1 MNTAANLLG
10 VVVLCAAAGAGPQ
23 DGAAEARND
32 VPSVTAEDAEAAYE
46 RFKNLAG
53 EWVGKS
59 TKGWTDRETISV
71 IARESAV
78 MIISNFEAHPG
89 ETMATMIHMDGDRL
103 MLTHYCVARNQP
115 RLEATS
121 IDDDGRSITFTF
133 RDGTNL
139 PSRDTGHM
147 DKAIFRFV
155 DDAHYSSQWTFY
167 QDGQESWMEQI
178 VYERVADEASSADV
192 STIPGS
198 DRIGFEGGLTCVI
211 EVSDLSTAKRW
222 YQDVLGFELLFEL
235 PDQQF
240 CELASPVDRVT
251 VGLSQVSDF
260 KTGSGTTL
268 TLGVRDIEAARAL
281 LEGRGVRFDGPTQEI
296 PGIVKLASLFD
307 PDNNRLMLYESLGD
321 QN

>member
-1 MNTAANLLG
+1 MIIAANLLG
-10 VVVLCAAAGAGPQ
+10 AVVLCAPTGASLQ
-23 DGAAEARND
+23 DGAAEARNE
-32 VPSVTAEDAEAAYE
+32 VPSVTAEDAAAAYE

-53 EWVGKS
+53 QWVGKS
-59 TKGWTDRETISV
+59 TEGWTDREMISV

-78 MIISNFEAHPG
+78 MKISNFEAHPG

-121 IDDDGRSITFTF
+121 IEDDGRSITFTF

-139 PSRDTGHM
+139 PSRDSGHM

-155 DDAHYSSQWTFY
+155 DDTHYSSHWTFY

-178 VYERVADEASSADV
+178 VYERVADEPTSADE
-192 STIPGS
+192 SNIPGS
-198 DRIGFEGGLTCVI
+198 DRIGFDGGLTCVI
-211 EVSDLSTAKRW
+211 AVSDLSTAKRW

-260 KTGSGTTL
+260 KSGSGTTL
-268 TLGVRDIEAARAL
+268 TFGVQDIEVARAL
-281 LEGRGVRFDGPTQEI
+281 LEHRGVRFDGPTEEI

-307 PDNNRLMLYESLGD
+307 PDNNRLMLYETLED
-321 QN
+321 QD

>member
-1 MNTAANLLG
+1 MNVAMNLLIA
-10 VVVLCAAAGAGPQ
+10 VALCAATGAGSR
-23 DGAAEARND
+23 AAEVRSND
-32 VPSVTAEDAEAAYE
+32 SSVTAEDAAAAYA
-46 RFKNLAG
+46 RFKTLAG

-59 TKGWTDRETISV
+59 TEGWTDREIISV

-78 MIISNFEAHPG
+78 MNISNFEGHPG
-89 ETMATMIHMDGDRL
+89 ETMVTMVHLDGDRL

-121 IDDDGRSITFTF
+121 IEDDGRTIKFTF

-147 DKAIFRFV
+147 DKAIFRFA

-167 QDGQESWMEQI
+167 KDGQESWMEEI
-178 VYERVADEASSADV
+178 VYERITGEPSSADE
-192 STIPGS
+192 SES
-198 DRIGFEGGLTCVI
+198 SAADRIGFDGGLTCVI
-211 EVSDLSTAKRW
+211 AVSDLSIAKRW

-240 CELASPVDRVT
+240 CELASPVDRVS

-260 KTGSGTTL
+260 QTGPGTTL
-268 TLGVRDIEAARAL
+268 TFGVKDIEVARAQ
-281 LEGRGVRFDGPTQEI
+281 LERRGVHFDGPTEEI
-296 PGIVKLASLFD
+296 PGIVKLATLFD
-307 PDNNRLMLYESLGD
+307 PDNNRLMLYENLGE
-321 QN
+321 

>member
-1 MNTAANLLG
+1 MNIAASLLG
-10 VVVLCAAAGAGPQ
+10 AVVLCAATGTGLQ
-23 DGAAEARND
+23 DGAAEGRNEL
-32 VPSVTAEDAEAAYE
+32 PSVTAEDAVAAYA

-59 TKGWTDRETISV
+59 TKGWTDREIISV

-89 ETMATMIHMDGDRL
+89 ETMATMVHLDGDRL

-121 IDDDGRSITFTF
+121 IEDDGRTITFAF

-167 QDGQESWMEQI
+167 QDGQESWMEEI
-178 VYERVADEASSADV
+178 VYERIADEPSSADE
-192 STIPGS
+192 SNS
-198 DRIGFEGGLTCVI
+198 SAADRIGFDGGLTCVI
-211 EVSDLSTAKRW
+211 QVSDLSASKAW
-222 YQDVLGFELLFEL
+222 YQEVLGFQLLFEL
-235 PDQQF
+235 PDQEF

-251 VGLSQVSDF
+251 VGLSQVGEI
-260 KTGSGTTL
+260 KAGSGTTL
-268 TLGVRDIEAARAL
+268 TFGVTSMETARSE
-281 LEGRGVRFDGPTQEI
+281 LERQGVRFDGPTEEI
-296 PGIVKLASLFD
+296 PGIVKLASFFD
-307 PDNNRLMLYESLGD
+307 PDGNRLTLYESLGEVD
-321 QN
+321 

>member
-1 MNTAANLLG
+1 MNIAANLLG
-10 VVVLCAAAGAGPQ
+10 AVVLCAATGTGLQ
-23 DGAAEARND
+23 DGAAETRNEL
-32 VPSVTAEDAEAAYE
+32 PSVTAEDAAAAYA

-59 TKGWTDRETISV
+59 TKGWTDREIISV
-71 IARESAV
+71 IARQSAV
-78 MIISNFEAHPG
+78 MVISNFEAHPG
-89 ETMATMIHMDGDRL
+89 ETMATMFHLDGDRL

-121 IDDDGRSITFTF
+121 IEDNGRTITFTF

-147 DKAIFRFV
+147 AKAIFRFV
-155 DDAHYSSQWTFY
+155 DDAHYSSRWTFY

-178 VYERVADEASSADV
+178 VYERVADEPTSADE
-192 STIPGS
+192 TNTAGS
-198 DRIGFEGGLTCVI
+198 DCIGFDGGLTCVI
-211 EVSDLSTAKRW
+211 AVSDLSTAKSW
-222 YQDVLGFELLFEL
+222 YQDVLGFEFLFEL

-260 KTGSGTTL
+260 KTGSGTRL
-268 TLGVRDIEAARAL
+268 TFGVRDIEVARAR
-281 LEGRGVRFDGPTQEI
+281 LERRGVRFDGPTEEI

>member
-1 MNTAANLLG
+1 MNITANLLG
-10 VVVLCAAAGAGPQ
+10 AVVLCAATGAGLHN
-23 DGAAEARND
+23 GSSEARND
-32 VPSVTAEDAEAAYE
+32 VPSVAAEDAAAVYE

-59 TKGWTDRETISV
+59 TKGWTDREVISV

-115 RLEATS
+115 RLEATL
-121 IDDDGRSITFTF
+121 IEDDGRTITFTF

-155 DDAHYSSQWTFY
+155 DDTRYSSRWTFY
-167 QDGQESWMEQI
+167 RDGQESWMEQI
-178 VYERVADEASSADV
+178 VYERIADEPSSAEE
-192 STIPGS
+192 TNTAGT
-198 DRIGFEGGLTCVI
+198 DRIGFDGGLTCVI
-211 EVSDLSTAKRW
+211 AVSDLSTAKSW

-268 TLGVRDIEAARAL
+268 TFGVRDIAVARTV
-281 LEGRGVRFDGPTQEI
+281 LEHRGVRFDGPTEEI

-307 PDNNRLMLYESLGD
+307 PDNNRLMLYESLTVQD
-321 QN
+321 

>member
-1 MNTAANLLG
+1 MNIAANLLG
-10 VVVLCAAAGAGPQ
+10 AVVLCAATGAGLQ
-23 DGAAEARND
+23 DGVVEVRNEA
-32 VPSVTAEDAEAAYE
+32 PSVTAEDAAAAYE

-59 TKGWTDRETISV
+59 TKGWTDREMISV

-78 MIISNFEAHPG
+78 MVISNFEAHPN
-89 ETMATMIHMDGDRL
+89 ETMATMVHLDGDRL

-121 IDDDGRSITFTF
+121 IENDGRTIAFAY

-167 QDGQESWMEQI
+167 QDGQESWMEEI
-178 VYERVADEASSADV
+178 VYERIADERSSVDESNKSGA
-192 STIPGS
+192 
-198 DRIGFEGGLTCVI
+198 DRIGFDGGLTCVI
-211 EVSDLSTAKRW
+211 QVSDLSASKAW
-222 YQDVLGFELLFEL
+222 YQEVLDFQLLFEL
-235 PDQQF
+235 PDKAF
-240 CELASPVDRVT
+240 CELASPVNRVT
-251 VGLSQVSDF
+251 VGLSQVNDF
-260 KTGSGTTL
+260 KTSLGTTL
-268 TLGVRDIEAARAL
+268 TFGVNNIETARSE
-281 LEGRGVRFDGPTQEI
+281 LESRGVRFDGPTEEI

-307 PDNNRLMLYESLGD
+307 PDNNRLMLYESLED
-321 QN
+321 

>member
-1 MNTAANLLG
+1 MSIAANLLG
-10 VVVLCAAAGAGPQ
+10 AVVLCAATGAGPQ
-23 DGAAEARND
+23 DGVTEARNEF
-32 VPSVTAEDAEAAYE
+32 PSVTAEDAAAAYE

-53 EWVGKS
+53 EWVGAS
-59 TKGWTDRETISV
+59 TKGWTDREIISV
-71 IARESAV
+71 IARQSAV
-78 MIISNFEAHPG
+78 MVISNFEAHPG
-89 ETMATMIHMDGDRL
+89 ETMATMVHLDGDRL

-121 IDDDGRSITFTF
+121 IEDDGRTITFTF

-147 DKAIFRFV
+147 DKVIFRFV

-167 QDGQESWMEQI
+167 QDGQESWMEEI
-178 VYERVADEASSADV
+178 VYERVADSSPRSAEGIAA
-192 STIPGS
+192 TTE
-198 DRIGFEGGLTCVI
+198 RIGFDGGLTCVI
-211 EVSDLSTAKRW
+211 QVSDLSTSKVW
-222 YQDVLGFELLFEL
+222 YQEVLGFEFLFEL
-235 PDQQF
+235 PDQKF

-251 VGLSQVSDF
+251 VGLSQVSDL

-268 TLGVRDIEAARAL
+268 TFGVDDIDVARTL
-281 LEGRGVRFDGPTQEI
+281 LERRGVRFDGPTEEI

-321 QN
+321 QD